1 VASFPALK
9 TGAVAQYPSDRT
21 LRFSTLRFRFVDG
34 SEQRFPRFG
43 TPLRRWVIRLELP
56 DEGELA
62 LLEAFFL
69 EQGGRAGRFSLL
81 DPWDGVVHA
90 NCSFESDA
98 MMAEYREAG
107 DGRALVVVKEN
118 R

>member
-1 VASFPALK
+1 MASFPALK
-9 TGAVAQYPSDRT
+9 TGALAQYPSDRT
-21 LRFSTLRFRFVDG
+21 KRFSTLQFRFIDG
-34 SEQRFPRFG
+34 SEQRFPGFG
-43 TPLRRWVIRLELP
+43 TPLRRWIIRLELL

-69 EQGGRAGRFSLL
+69 ERGGRAGSFSLT
-81 DPWDGVVHA
+81 DPWDGAVYA

-98 MMAEYREAG
+98 LMAEYRDAG
-107 DGRALVVVKEN
+107 DGRTFVVVKEN